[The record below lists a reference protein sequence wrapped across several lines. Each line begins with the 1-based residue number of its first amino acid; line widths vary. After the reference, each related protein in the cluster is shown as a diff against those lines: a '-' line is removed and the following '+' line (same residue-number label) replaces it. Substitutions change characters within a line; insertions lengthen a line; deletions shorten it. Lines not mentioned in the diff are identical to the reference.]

1 MLVLGEL
8 GLAEGLP
15 EAVANQ
21 FDGDSAMPAAGVAI
35 ATYKGSGK
43 KFFQQIAEQLDIPT
57 EVESEDGKIKN
68 LTLDQLKEEIAV
80 NCNPDTLLIFP
91 EAKRLTT
98 GIRYWLEDLMNN
110 GVRVCAFAVVNP
122 KRDIFLEML
131 EVEIELPS
139 DRVVREAMQD
149 EAARLNLN
157 ISPSRL
163 AALQPLAGR
172 SPKLARQTIR
182 REALGMNPDKITQH
196 SQYLDITPIMMAA
209 LALLG
214 VLKFWGMASGDGYAR
229 RRHRTLYIIG
239 GCAIMIGLC
248 FRYLGKVSGSKKKL
262 GE

>member
-1 MLVLGEL
+1 M

-15 EAVANQ
+15 EAIVNQ
-21 FDGDSAMPAAGVAI
+21 FDGDSAI

-98 GIRYWLEDLMNN
+98 GIRYWLEDLMSN

-214 VLKFWGMASGDGYAR
+214 VLKFWGMASGD
-229 RRHRTLYIIG
+229 RTLYIIG
-239 GCAIMIGLC
+239 GCAIMVGLC

>member
-1 MLVLGEL
+1 M

-21 FDGDSAMPAAGVAI
+21 FDGDSAI

-43 KFFQQIAEQLDIPT
+43 KFFQQIAQQLDIPT
-57 EVESEDGKIKN
+57 ETEPDDKGNTKS
-68 LTLDQLKEEIAV
+68 LTLDALKEEIAA
-80 NCNPDTLLIFP
+80 NLNSDTLLIFP

-98 GIRYWLEDLMNN
+98 GIRYWLEDLMSS

-131 EVEIELPS
+131 EVELELPS
-139 DRVVREAMQD
+139 DRTIREAMQD
-149 EAARLNLN
+149 EAQKLNLN
-157 ISPSRL
+157 IPPSRL
-163 AALQPLAGR
+163 AELQPLAGR
-172 SPKLARQTIR
+172 SPILARQTIR
-182 REALGMNPDKITQH
+182 REALGLNPDKITGH
-196 SQYLDITPIMMAA
+196 SQYLDITPIIMAA

-214 VLKFWGMASGDGYAR
+214 VLKFWGMASGD
-229 RRHRTLYIIG
+229 RTLYIIG
-239 GCAIMIGLC
+239 GCAIMVGLC